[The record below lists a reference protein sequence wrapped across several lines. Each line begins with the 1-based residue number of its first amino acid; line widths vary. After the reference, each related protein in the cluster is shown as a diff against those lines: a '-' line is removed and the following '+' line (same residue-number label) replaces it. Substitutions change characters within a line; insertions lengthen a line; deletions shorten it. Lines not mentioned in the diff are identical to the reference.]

1 VKRVLYLLVLAA
13 GLSLTVYA
21 DDWTGNLVDAV
32 CADQK
37 EKTVPC
43 DATAATTVFAL
54 DVSGKIY
61 KLDPVGDTKA
71 SAALKY
77 HAAPIPDAS
86 GHVPTAVTAKI
97 TGTEG
102 GGIIVVETI
111 SLQ

>member
-1 VKRVLYLLVLAA
+1 MAA
-13 GLSLTVYA
+13 GLCLA
-21 DDWTGNLVDAV
+21 LHAEDWTGNLVDAV

-43 DATAATTVFAL
+43 DANGATTVFAL

-61 KLDPVGDTKA
+61 KLDPVGNTKA
-71 SAALKY
+71 AAALKY
-77 HAAPIPDAS
+77 RAAPVPDAS
-86 GHVPTAVTAKI
+86 GHLPTAVPAKI

>member
-1 VKRVLYLLVLAA
+1 LLALAA
-13 GLSLTVYA
+13 GLSIGLHA
-21 DDWTGNLVDAV
+21 EDWTGNLVDAV

-43 DATAATTVFAL
+43 DATGATTVFAL

-61 KLDPVGDTKA
+61 KLDPVGNTRA
-71 SAALKY
+71 AAALKY
-77 HAAPIPDAS
+77 RAAPVPDAS
-86 GHVPTAVTAKI
+86 GHVPAAVAAKI

>member
-1 VKRVLYLLVLAA
+1 VKRIVYLFVLAA
-13 GLSLTVYA
+13 ALSPTVYA
-21 DDWTGNLVDAV
+21 DDWTGHLVDAV
-32 CADQK
+32 CSDQK

-43 DATAATTVFAL
+43 DANASTTVFAL

-61 KLDPVGDTKA
+61 KLDPVGSTKA
-71 SAALKY
+71 AAALKY
-77 HAAPIPDAS
+77 HAAPVPDAS
-86 GHVPTAVTAKI
+86 GHLPTEVRAKI